1 MVENRTDSGPACCG
15 DRRKILAVDHARPW
29 RRGAAAAHREKERR
43 HHPSPG
49 ISGGGLRIG
58 LDSVSM
64 ADEDLRGR
72 KVYASWR
79 AAMMPGGRGFRRAV
93 RTMVRSVDLDPG
105 GRGHSHLG
113 SWENRNSKPKS
124 SLHVN
129 HVAFFSPPACNPCR
143 FRDV

>member
-1 MVENRTDSGPACCG
+1 M

-29 RRGAAAAHREKERR
+29 RRGAAAANREKERR
-43 HHPSPG
+43 QHRNRSLG

-129 HVAFFSPPACNPCR
+129 HVAFCSPPTATIAAFVVCSER
-143 FRDV
+143 TRV